1 MPRQADR
8 PLGALPTSVTTWFAS
23 QDAEPGLRSNR
34 AVRTHWEPYSPH
46 VWPQVTRLTLLY
58 GIAALRKAYAPGQL
72 SLGDLADVVGAWRA
86 LQKCALR
93 KTHHASRS
101 DAPPRPALCSQRAP
115 RWLSPWRRA
124 CLSC

>member
-23 QDAEPGLRSNR
+23 QDAEPGLLSNR
-34 AVRTHWEPYSPH
+34 AVRTHLEPYSPH

-58 GIAALRKAYAPGQL
+58 GIAALRKAYGSGQL
-72 SLGDLADVVGAWRA
+72 SLGDLADVVGAWCA

-93 KTHHASRS
+93 ERTTPAVLT
-101 DAPPRPALCSQRAP
+101 PRPAPLCARSARPGGCHRGGGPA
-115 RWLSPWRRA
+115 
-124 CLSC
+124 

>member
-23 QDAEPGLRSNR
+23 QDAEPGLLSNR
-34 AVRTHWEPYSPH
+34 AVRTHLEPYSPH
-46 VWPQVTRLTLLY
+46 LWPQVTRLTLLY
-58 GIAALRKAYAPGQL
+58 GIAALRKAYGPGQL

-86 LQKCALR
+86 LQKVCFCANAPR
-93 KTHHASRS
+93 QPFSRP
-101 DAPPRPALCSQRAP
+101 DPRALCSQRAP